1 MTQTTFNYPDF
12 PGAKTTGTSMEAA
25 MDMAQSA
32 PLLRDRA
39 LVVIRTRG
47 PLTADEV
54 ASHMEESVLTV
65 RPRISELKRQGK
77 IEDSGTRRLNS
88 SGKMATCWKEIYDNN

>member
-1 MTQTTFNYPDF
+1 MTQLKFNYPDI
-12 PGAKTTGTSMEAA
+12 PGSKTTGTSMSAA
-25 MDMAQSA
+25 MDMAQQA

-39 LVVIRTRG
+39 LALIRTRG

-54 ASHMEESVLTV
+54 AGHMSESVLTV

-77 IEDSGTRRLNS
+77 IEDSGTRRLNN
-88 SGKMATCWKEIYDNN
+88 SGKMATCWREIL